1 MKQYRG
7 RQYIFIESELDICD
21 VIIRFEV
28 HRFRAR
34 YSAKLKA

>member
-1 MKQYRG
+1 MKHCRG
-7 RQYIFIESELDICD
+7 RQYIFIESELDNCD